1 METASDLKRFLLT
14 LVLIPVVMAAPFSTR
29 ATRPSN
35 PYPNELPGFKFYV
48 KYLYPL
54 HPLYSVHAQVVTV
67 LGSDQRVE
75 AGRWWMLPTFLVE
88 SLALFATHLRQ
99 PSRHGGS
106 RHSHGAGT
114 LRPQNHRN
122 DGAIQPPCSRAQSCR
137 RRAVGRPYRAANRH
151 HYRHRGYSAAR
162 CFGGHI
168 AVRLLIV

>member
-14 LVLIPVVMAAPFSTR
+14 LVLIPVLMAAPFSTR

-88 SLALFATHLRQ
+88 SLVSQNQMLYSIVITPRERVSMLRIKFPAVFTHSL
-99 PSRHGGS
+99 GGS
-106 RHSHGAGT
+106 SETRGCSCDVYSDRFGLQYWLYAYDYSGGT
-114 LRPQNHRN
+114 KGDVFQIIY
-122 DGAIQPPCSRAQSCR
+122 GPPR
-137 RRAVGRPYRAANRH
+137 
-151 HYRHRGYSAAR
+151 
-162 CFGGHI
+162 
-168 AVRLLIV
+168 